1 MAQTPLT
8 FGIKIAQYQQFTRCF
23 AKRLPVCT
31 NDTDLTRIR
40 TRPPTGQTVKP
51 ALNYAID
58 DIESRNQAN
67 VTVKHPCPNAC
78 IPRTIAQR
86 PKPRHQPRRAQLAL
100 SFTNSARAF
109 LAACQPC
116 DTGQLLPNGNKV
128 FIFMYLSNLARHSH

>member
-31 NDTDLTRIR
+31 NYTDLTRIR
-40 TRPPTGQTVKP
+40 TRPPTDQVVKP

-58 DIESRNQAN
+58 NIESRNQAN
-67 VTVKHPCPNAC
+67 ITVKHPCPSAYLPC
-78 IPRTIAQR
+78 KIAKQPTSTTPRATG
-86 PKPRHQPRRAQLAL
+86 LF
-100 SFTNSARAF
+100 FTNSARAF